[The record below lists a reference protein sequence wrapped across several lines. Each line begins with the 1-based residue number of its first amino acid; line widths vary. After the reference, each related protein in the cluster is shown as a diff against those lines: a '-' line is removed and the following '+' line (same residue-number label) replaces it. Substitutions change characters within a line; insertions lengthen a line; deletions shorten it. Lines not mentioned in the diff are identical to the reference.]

1 MRIGISCYPTWGG
14 SGVVATE
21 LAMALASG
29 GDEVHVISYALPSR
43 LQLASPNLFFHEVVV
58 PHYPLFEYPPYS
70 LALASKMAEL
80 ARHQRLDLLHVHYAV
95 PNAVSAI
102 LAKQM
107 LAPRPLAVVTTLHGT
122 DVTLVGNDPSY
133 LETTRW
139 AVLASDAVTAVSDW
153 LRRATDYQLCIEDK
167 AIEVVPNFIEPERYE
182 RVRDSAGARRW
193 ARPGEKILVHVSN
206 FRPVK
211 RVMDVLDVFLAVR
224 RQMPARLLLV
234 GDGPDRARLEQRC
247 RAEKCCDVVTFL
259 GNLSPVEEVL
269 AGADLFLLPS
279 ENESFGLA
287 ALEAMACA
295 VPVVATSIGGIPEVV
310 EEGETGLLL
319 PGRRRRGHGRGR
331 RRAARR
337 SGAPP
342 AHGAPGARASRRALL
357 GDGDRRALPRPLRAR
372 ARRCRRARRAGM
384 THRAAA
390 GEAASERRELGS
402 RFFAFLAPAPSPEA
416 ALEFLESIRHRYP
429 DATHHCFAWRVG
441 WPPSERSSDAGEP
454 SGTAGPPMLAA
465 LRGAG
470 VTDVVAVVVRW
481 FGGTKLGKG
490 GLVRAYG
497 GAVRDALARLPVR
510 VARERVRVLARC
522 PPGRA
527 GLVRRLLRPDA
538 VELVAERWGEHP
550 GEAGDELGVER
561 VEIELAVAPDRR
573 DALLSELADLG
584 VEARVE

>member
-43 LQLASPNLFFHEVVV
+43 LQLASPNLYFHEVVV

-107 LAPRPLAVVTTLHGT
+107 LSPRPLAVVTTLHGT

-167 AIEVVPNFIEPERYE
+167 PIEVIPNFIEPERWE
-182 RVRDSAGARRW
+182 RVRDAPGARRW
-193 ARPGEKILVHVSN
+193 ARAGEKILVHVSN

-224 RQMPARLLLV
+224 RQLPARLLLV

-247 RAEKCCDVVTFL
+247 RTEKCCDVVTFL
-259 GNLSPVEEVL
+259 GNLGAVEEVL
-269 AGADLFLLPS
+269 NGADLFLLPS

-295 VPVVATSIGGIPEVV
+295 VPVVATAIGGIPEVV
-310 EEGETGLLL
+310 EEGETGLLFPVGDVAAMGAAAAAL
-319 PGRRRRGHGRGR
+319 LADPERHRRMA
-331 RRAARR
+331 RAARDHAVER
-337 SGAPP
+337 FSETAIV
-342 AHGAPGARASRRALL
+342 ARYRALY
-357 GDGDRRALPRPLRAR
+357 
-372 ARRCRRARRAGM
+372 
-384 THRAAA
+384 
-390 GEAASERRELGS
+390 E
-402 RFFAFLAPAPSPEA
+402 
-416 ALEFLESIRHRYP
+416 
-429 DATHHCFAWRVG
+429 
-441 WPPSERSSDAGEP
+441 
-454 SGTAGPPMLAA
+454 
-465 LRGAG
+465 
-470 VTDVVAVVVRW
+470 
-481 FGGTKLGKG
+481 
-490 GLVRAYG
+490 
-497 GAVRDALARLPVR
+497 
-510 VARERVRVLARC
+510 RVLAGAGAHAA
-522 PPGRA
+522 PG
-527 GLVRRLLRPDA
+527 
-538 VELVAERWGEHP
+538 
-550 GEAGDELGVER
+550 
-561 VEIELAVAPDRR
+561 
-573 DALLSELADLG
+573 
-584 VEARVE
+584 